1 MSINILR
8 VINQQTLPKGLS
20 RNGSILLD
28 KIDVAQGNSEN
39 PPYAQNTKQTLYVPW
54 SIPLNAAVRGYV
66 DLVQTDEV
74 KLQAEAKGSIGGLLT
89 TVPPRLATAVISSAL
104 IAAPT
109 LTSVNHANP
118 VVLVGLIFLS
128 VSPDLT
134 YVEIV
139 RPDTGAK
146 QLVPQSAFT
155 GGTVGSTTSVSIPF
169 SSITIG
175 TPVAGWKYRVFAN
188 SKFSSQVVAS

>member
-8 VINQQTLPKGLS
+8 VINQQTLPQGLS
-20 RNGSILLD
+20 RRGSILLD
-28 KIDVAQGNSEN
+28 KIDVCQGNSEN
-39 PPYAQNTKQTLYVPW
+39 PPYAQNTKQPLYVPW
-54 SIPLNAAVRGYV
+54 ANPLNTAVKGYV
-66 DLVQTDEV
+66 DLIQTDEV

-89 TVPPRLATAVISSAL
+89 TVPARLTTAVVSSAL
-104 IAAPT
+104 IAAPI
-109 LTSVNHANP
+109 LTSVNHASP

-128 VSPDLT
+128 VAPDLT
-134 YVEIV
+134 YVEITNLSGV
-139 RPDTGAK
+139 K

-155 GGTVGSTTSVSIPF
+155 GGTVGSTTTVSIPL

-175 TPVAGWKYRVFAN
+175 VPAAGWKYRVFAN